1 MPRFCAATIAAM
13 LVIGAATV
21 QADDNEA
28 VLIAELEL
36 IAATVWQAVLPRDV
50 ETLLR

>member
-1 MPRFCAATIAAM
+1 M

-21 QADDNEA
+21 QADDDEA
-28 VLIAELEL
+28 ALIAELEP